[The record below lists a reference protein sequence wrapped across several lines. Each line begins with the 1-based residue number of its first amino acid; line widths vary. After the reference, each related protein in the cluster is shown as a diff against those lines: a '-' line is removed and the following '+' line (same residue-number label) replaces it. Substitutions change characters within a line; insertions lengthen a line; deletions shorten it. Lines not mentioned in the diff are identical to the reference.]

1 MDTLKNYLPLCWF
14 KSNPLELIRSVS
26 FFKQNLIFYF
36 IVEFLLQANMTDDPL
51 ESFYEV
57 SFETLLTLLFIG
69 VMLALNKSMY
79 AFIQISTAVLF
90 CSNAVSFFVIPVLV
104 WLTISENTIS
114 YYLVGL
120 LIFWDYALTTYIIK
134 RVLTLNI
141 AASAVVSLF
150 YVTFTYFGA
159 YTLGQLVQ

>member
-1 MDTLKNYLPLCWF
+1 MDTLKHYLPLCWF
-14 KSNPLELIRSVS
+14 KLNPLELSRSVN
-26 FFKQNLIFYF
+26 FFKNNIIFYF
-36 IVEFLLQANMTDDPL
+36 IVEFFLQANMTDDPV

-57 SFETLLTLLFIG
+57 SFETLLTLSFVW
-69 VMLALNKSMY
+69 VMLALNRSLY
-79 AFIQISTAVLF
+79 GFIQVSSAVMF
-90 CSNAVSFFVIPVLV
+90 CSNIVSCLVIPVLV

-120 LIFWDYALTTYIIK
+120 LLIWDYALTTYIFK
-134 RVLTLNI
+134 RVLVLNL

-150 YVTFTYFGA
+150 YAGFTYFGA

>member
-14 KSNPLELIRSVS
+14 KSNPLELERSVN

-36 IVEFLLQANMTDDPL
+36 IVEFLLQANMTDDPF

-57 SFETLLTLLFIG
+57 SFETLLSLIFIG
-69 VMLALNKSMY
+69 VMLALNKSLY
-79 AFIQISTAVLF
+79 VFIQISTAMLF
-90 CSNAVSFFVIPVLV
+90 CSNAVSFFIIPVLV
-104 WLTISENTIS
+104 WLTISENTLS

-120 LIFWDYALTTYIIK
+120 LIFWDYALTTYVIK
-134 RVLTLNI
+134 QVLILNL
-141 AASAVVSLF
+141 AASAVISLF

-159 YTLGQLVQ
+159 YTLGQLAQ